1 MLVTAGV
8 PIAGQSE
15 PEPTVTSEVCP
26 SPGLSQPFSSLP
38 PWGEWA
44 AQILCIGGE
53 LEGKQGGG
61 RWPAGSS
68 SSQPCPPCRLPWCA
82 QPQPGCSRIWS
93 LHTSASLT
101 WQASPSSSFH
111 FSSLVSIVFLF
122 GELESMTEL
131 EMWLA
136 SASDAAGWVFTFQ
149 IGLSL
154 STSSPGQLKG
164 CTALLW
170 PTHMGSDAAL
180 TAFTAEIPSHSV
192 SGELQ
197 SAGLG

>member
-1 MLVTAGV
+1 MQDS
-8 PIAGQSE
+8 QSQS
-15 PEPTVTSEVCP
+15 PLSLLKSVLLQACP
-26 SPGLSQPFSSLP
+26 SPSHPSHPGVSEQTNTVH
-38 PWGEWA
+38 WRGA
-44 AQILCIGGE
+44 GGKA
-53 LEGKQGGG
+53 GRS

-93 LHTSASLT
+93 LHTSASLS

-164 CTALLW
+164 CTALL
-170 PTHMGSDAAL
+170 
-180 TAFTAEIPSHSV
+180 
-192 SGELQ
+192 
-197 SAGLG
+197 

>member
-8 PIAGQSE
+8 PITGQSE
-15 PEPTVTSEVCP
+15 PEPAVSSEVCP
-26 SPGLSQPFSSLP
+26 FQALLIPPTLGWVSSTNP
-38 PWGEWA
+38 VHWRRAGEEA
-44 AQILCIGGE
+44 GREADGTGSS
-53 LEGKQGGG
+53 KQG
-61 RWPAGSS
+61 
-68 SSQPCPPCRLPWCA
+68 
-82 QPQPGCSRIWS
+82 S
-93 LHTSASLT
+93 LGVL
-101 WQASPSSSFH
+101 SPSLATTGFDPSTLPASMSWQVSPNSSFH

-122 GELESMTEL
+122 GELESMSIL

-136 SASDAAGWVFTFQ
+136 SASDAAGWVFSFQ

-154 STSSPGQLKG
+154 STCSPGQLKG

-170 PTHMGSDAAL
+170 PTHLGSDAAL
-180 TAFTAEIPSHSV
+180 TVFTAEWPSHSI